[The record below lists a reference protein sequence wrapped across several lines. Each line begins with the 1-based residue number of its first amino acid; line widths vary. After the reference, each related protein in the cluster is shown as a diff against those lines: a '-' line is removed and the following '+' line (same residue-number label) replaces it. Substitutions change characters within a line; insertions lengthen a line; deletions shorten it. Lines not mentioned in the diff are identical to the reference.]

1 MRFGNSGKADTIM
14 GAENEVQELQT
25 EHDGTAADKALKDRK
40 KIDPTLYLVALL
52 TVLVLSIS
60 YFFVFALPK
69 MKRDQLDWEKE
80 RYVQDKKFRE
90 SFNKC
95 VDAAEAEYESYIK
108 LNGSPVAE
116 QPGAYSAPEYIWD
129 SAEKNRTAALEDC
142 SRRYQR

>member
-1 MRFGNSGKADTIM
+1 MA
-14 GAENEVQELQT
+14 AENEVKESQE
-25 EHDGTAADKALKDRK
+25 ENAGTAAEKAANVRK

-52 TVLVLSIS
+52 TVLILSIS

-69 MKRDQLDWEKE
+69 MKRDQLAWEKE
-80 RYVQDKKFRE
+80 QYAQDKQFRE

-116 QPGAYSAPEYIWD
+116 QPGAYTASEYIWD
-129 SAEKNRTAALEDC
+129 TAEKRRSAALDEC